1 MQTHDV
7 EAICRAGAKKVVKPF
22 CEGEGHGRRFAHKHA
37 CHASRKLLRSKS
49 QIRVGTRRY
58 RKTRC

>member
-1 MQTHDV
+1 MQAHNV
-7 EAICRAGAKKVVKPF
+7 ETICRAGAKKSSNLSTKVKDMDADLRK
-22 CEGEGHGRRFAHKHA
+22 GRMP
-37 CHASRKLLRSKS
+37 ASRILLRSKS